1 MNSIEDIAKMAIE
14 EVGAELKELEN
25 SRIPT
30 KAPKPLRAAN
40 EVLNAAI
47 KNDEAAQLNAASAAS
62 VASVIK
68 EKENENT
75 LNITNT
81 NSNTFGAEIRVF
93 GEAQAGEARA
103 KDTSADL
110 PDSIAKMEFAGLDA
124 TPNEQ
129 DKNFLANATLTANA
143 TLAAN
148 AAIGITAINSIDS
161 TQNTSANSEKE
172 YLLALKE
179 RLEVLFAGL
188 KNSEGNLSLR
198 LDLTIRFL
206 EFLLANTNER
216 LTKLPK

>member
-47 KNDEAAQLNAASAAS
+47 KNDEAAQLNAAS
-62 VASVIK
+62 VM
-68 EKENENT
+68 KENENT

-81 NSNTFGAEIRVF
+81 NSKTFGAEIRVF

-103 KDTSADL
+103 KYTSADL
-110 PDSIAKMEFAGLDA
+110 PDGIAKMEFAGLDA

-143 TLAAN
+143 
-148 AAIGITAINSIDS
+148 AIGIAAINSIDS

-188 KNSEGNLSLR
+188 KNSQGNLSLR

>member
-40 EVLNAAI
+40 EVLSAAI
-47 KNDEAAQLNAASAAS
+47 KNDEAAQLNAAS
-62 VASVIK
+62 VM
-68 EKENENT
+68 KENENT

-81 NSNTFGAEIRVF
+81 NSKTFGAEIRVF
-93 GEAQAGEARA
+93 GETQAKG
-103 KDTSADL
+103 TSADL
-110 PDSIAKMEFAGLDA
+110 PDSIAKMEFTGLDA

-143 TLAAN
+143 
-148 AAIGITAINSIDS
+148 AIGIAAINSIDS

>member
-40 EVLNAAI
+40 DALNAAI
-47 KNDEAAQLNAASAAS
+47 KNDEAAQLNAAS
-62 VASVIK
+62 VM
-68 EKENENT
+68 KENENT

-93 GEAQAGEARA
+93 GEAQAGEVGA

-110 PDSIAKMEFAGLDA
+110 SDSIAKMEFAGLDA

-143 TLAAN
+143 
-148 AAIGITAINSIDS
+148 AIGIAAINSIDS

>member
-40 EVLNAAI
+40 EVLSAAI
-47 KNDEAAQLNAASAAS
+47 KNDEAAQLNAAS
-62 VASVIK
+62 VM
-68 EKENENT
+68 KENENT

-93 GEAQAGEARA
+93 GEAQA
-103 KDTSADL
+103 KDASADL
-110 PDSIAKMEFAGLDA
+110 PDGIAKMEFAGLDA

-143 TLAAN
+143 
-148 AAIGITAINSIDS
+148 AIGIAAINSIDS

>member
-47 KNDEAAQLNAASAAS
+47 KNDEAAQLNAAS
-62 VASVIK
+62 VM
-68 EKENENT
+68 KENENT

-81 NSNTFGAEIRVF
+81 NSKTFGAEIRVF
-93 GEAQAGEARA
+93 GEVGA

-110 PDSIAKMEFAGLDA
+110 PDSITKMEFAGLDA

-129 DKNFLANATLTANA
+129 DKNFLANATL
-143 TLAAN
+143 AAN
-148 AAIGITAINSIDS
+148 AAIGIAAINSIDS

>member
-47 KNDEAAQLNAASAAS
+47 KNDEAAQLNAAS
-62 VASVIK
+62 VM
-68 EKENENT
+68 KENENT

-81 NSNTFGAEIRVF
+81 NSKTFGAEIRVF
-93 GEAQAGEARA
+93 GEVGA
-103 KDTSADL
+103 KDVSADL
-110 PDSIAKMEFAGLDA
+110 SDSIAKMEFASLDA

-143 TLAAN
+143 
-148 AAIGITAINSIDS
+148 AIGIAALNSIDS

>member
-40 EVLNAAI
+40 DALNAAI
-47 KNDEAAQLNAASAAS
+47 KNDEAAQLNAAS
-62 VASVIK
+62 VM
-68 EKENENT
+68 KENENT

-81 NSNTFGAEIRVF
+81 NSKTFGAEIRVF

-103 KDTSADL
+103 KNTSADL

-129 DKNFLANATLTANA
+129 DKNFLANATLAS
-143 TLAAN
+143 N
-148 AAIGITAINSIDS
+148 AAIGIAALNSIDS

>member
-47 KNDEAAQLNAASAAS
+47 KKDEAAQLNAAS
-62 VASVIK
+62 VM
-68 EKENENT
+68 KENENT

-103 KDTSADL
+103 KYTSADL

-129 DKNFLANATLTANA
+129 DKNFLTNATLT
-143 TLAAN
+143 AN

-188 KNSEGNLSLR
+188 KNSEGNISLR

>member
-47 KNDEAAQLNAASAAS
+47 KNDEAAQLNAAS
-62 VASVIK
+62 VM
-68 EKENENT
+68 KENENT

-81 NSNTFGAEIRVF
+81 NSKTFGAEIRVF
-93 GEAQAGEARA
+93 GEVGA

-143 TLAAN
+143 
-148 AAIGITAINSIDS
+148 AIGIAAINSIDS

-188 KNSEGNLSLR
+188 KNSEGNISLR

>member
-40 EVLNAAI
+40 DALNAAI
-47 KNDEAAQLNAASAAS
+47 KNDEAAQLNAAS
-62 VASVIK
+62 VM
-68 EKENENT
+68 KENENT

-93 GEAQAGEARA
+93 GEAQAGEALA

-143 TLAAN
+143 
-148 AAIGITAINSIDS
+148 AIGIAAINSIDS

>member
-25 SRIPT
+25 SRIPA

-40 EVLNAAI
+40 DALNAI
-47 KNDEAAQLNAASAAS
+47 VKNDEAAQLNAAS
-62 VASVIK
+62 VM
-68 EKENENT
+68 KENENT

-93 GEAQAGEARA
+93 GEAQAGEALA

-143 TLAAN
+143 
-148 AAIGITAINSIDS
+148 AIGIAALNSIDS
-161 TQNTSANSEKE
+161 TQNTSVNSEKE

>member
-47 KNDEAAQLNAASAAS
+47 KNDEAAQLNAAS
-62 VASVIK
+62 VM
-68 EKENENT
+68 KENENT

-93 GEAQAGEARA
+93 GEAQAGETRA

-110 PDSIAKMEFAGLDA
+110 PDGIAKMEFAGLDA

-143 TLAAN
+143 
-148 AAIGITAINSIDS
+148 AIGIAAINSIDS

-188 KNSEGNLSLR
+188 KNSQGNLSLR

>member
-40 EVLNAAI
+40 DALNAI
-47 KNDEAAQLNAASAAS
+47 VKNDEAAQLNAAS
-62 VASVIK
+62 VM
-68 EKENENT
+68 KENENT

-110 PDSIAKMEFAGLDA
+110 SDSIAKMEFAGLDA

-143 TLAAN
+143 
-148 AAIGITAINSIDS
+148 AIGIAAINSIDS

>member
-47 KNDEAAQLNAASAAS
+47 KNDEAAQLNAAS
-62 VASVIK
+62 VM
-68 EKENENT
+68 KENENT

-103 KDTSADL
+103 KNTSADL
-110 PDSIAKMEFAGLDA
+110 PDSIEKIEFAGLDA

-143 TLAAN
+143 
-148 AAIGITAINSIDS
+148 AIGIAAINSIDS

>member
-25 SRIPT
+25 SRIAT

-47 KNDEAAQLNAASAAS
+47 KNDEAAQLNAAS
-62 VASVIK
+62 VM
-68 EKENENT
+68 KENENT

-93 GEAQAGEARA
+93 GEAQAR
-103 KDTSADL
+103 DTSADL
-110 PDSIAKMEFAGLDA
+110 PNSIAKMEFAGLDA

-143 TLAAN
+143 
-148 AAIGITAINSIDS
+148 AIGIAALNSIDS

-188 KNSEGNLSLR
+188 KNSEGNISLR

>member
-14 EVGAELKELEN
+14 EVGDELKELEN

-40 EVLNAAI
+40 DTLNAAI
-47 KNDEAAQLNAASAAS
+47 KNDEAAQLNAAS
-62 VASVIK
+62 VM
-68 EKENENT
+68 KENENT

-81 NSNTFGAEIRVF
+81 NSKTFGAEIRVF
-93 GEAQAGEARA
+93 GEVGA

-143 TLAAN
+143 TLVSN
-148 AAIGITAINSIDS
+148 AATGIAAINSIDS

-188 KNSEGNLSLR
+188 KNSEGNISLR

>member
-47 KNDEAAQLNAASAAS
+47 KNDEAAQLNAAS
-62 VASVIK
+62 VM
-68 EKENENT
+68 KENENT

-93 GEAQAGEARA
+93 GEALA

-110 PDSIAKMEFAGLDA
+110 SDSIAKMEFAGLDA

-129 DKNFLANATLTANA
+129 DKNFLANATITANA
-143 TLAAN
+143 TLVSN
-148 AAIGITAINSIDS
+148 AATGIAAINSIDS

-188 KNSEGNLSLR
+188 KNSQGNLSLR

>member
-47 KNDEAAQLNAASAAS
+47 KNDEAAQLNAAS
-62 VASVIK
+62 VM
-68 EKENENT
+68 KENENT

-103 KDTSADL
+103 KYTSADL
-110 PDSIAKMEFAGLDA
+110 PDGIAKMEFAGLDA

-143 TLAAN
+143 
-148 AAIGITAINSIDS
+148 AIGIAAINSIDS

>member
-40 EVLNAAI
+40 DALNAAI
-47 KNDEAAQLNAASAAS
+47 KNDEAAQLNAAS
-62 VASVIK
+62 VM
-68 EKENENT
+68 KENENT

-93 GEAQAGEARA
+93 GEAQAGEVRA

-110 PDSIAKMEFAGLDA
+110 PDSIAKMEFTGLD
-124 TPNEQ
+124 
-129 DKNFLANATLTANA
+129 A

-148 AAIGITAINSIDS
+148 AAIGIAAINSIDS

-188 KNSEGNLSLR
+188 KNSQGNLSLR

>member
-47 KNDEAAQLNAASAAS
+47 KNDEAAQLNAAS
-62 VASVIK
+62 VM
-68 EKENENT
+68 KENENT

-93 GEAQAGEARA
+93 GEVGA
-103 KDTSADL
+103 KDVSADL

-143 TLAAN
+143 
-148 AAIGITAINSIDS
+148 AIGIAAINSIDS

>member
-40 EVLNAAI
+40 DALNAAI
-47 KNDEAAQLNAASAAS
+47 KNDEAAQLNAAS
-62 VASVIK
+62 VM
-68 EKENENT
+68 KENENT

-81 NSNTFGAEIRVF
+81 NSKTFGAEIRVF
-93 GEAQAGEARA
+93 GEVGA

-110 PDSIAKMEFAGLDA
+110 PDGIAKMEFAGLDT

-143 TLAAN
+143 TLASN
-148 AAIGITAINSIDS
+148 AAIGIAALNSIDS

>member
-47 KNDEAAQLNAASAAS
+47 KNDEAAQLNAAS
-62 VASVIK
+62 VM
-68 EKENENT
+68 KENENT

-93 GEAQAGEARA
+93 GETQAGEALA

-110 PDSIAKMEFAGLDA
+110 PDGIAKMEFAGLDA

-143 TLAAN
+143 
-148 AAIGITAINSIDS
+148 AIGIAAINSIDS

-198 LDLTIRFL
+198 LDITIRFL

>member
-40 EVLNAAI
+40 EALNAAI
-47 KNDEAAQLNAASAAS
+47 KNDEAAQLNAAS
-62 VASVIK
+62 VM
-68 EKENENT
+68 KENENT

-93 GEAQAGEARA
+93 GEAQA

-143 TLAAN
+143 
-148 AAIGITAINSIDS
+148 AIGIAAINSIDS

-188 KNSEGNLSLR
+188 KNSQGNLSLR

>member
-40 EVLNAAI
+40 DVLNAAI
-47 KNDEAAQLNAASAAS
+47 KNDEAAQLNAAS
-62 VASVIK
+62 VM
-68 EKENENT
+68 KENENT

-103 KDTSADL
+103 KNTSADL

-143 TLAAN
+143 
-148 AAIGITAINSIDS
+148 AIGIAAINSIDS

>member
-40 EVLNAAI
+40 DALNAI
-47 KNDEAAQLNAASAAS
+47 VKNDEAAQLNAAS
-62 VASVIK
+62 VM
-68 EKENENT
+68 KENENT

-103 KDTSADL
+103 KNASADL
-110 PDSIAKMEFAGLDA
+110 PDSIEKMEFAGLDA

-143 TLAAN
+143 
-148 AAIGITAINSIDS
+148 AIGIAAINSIDS

>member
-40 EVLNAAI
+40 DALNAI
-47 KNDEAAQLNAASAAS
+47 VKNDEAAQLNAAS
-62 VASVIK
+62 VM
-68 EKENENT
+68 KENENT

-93 GEAQAGEARA
+93 GEVGA

-129 DKNFLANATLTANA
+129 DKNFLANATLAS
-143 TLAAN
+143 N
-148 AAIGITAINSIDS
+148 AAIGIAALNSIDS

>member
-40 EVLNAAI
+40 EALNAAI
-47 KNDEAAQLNAASAAS
+47 KNDEAAQLNAAS
-62 VASVIK
+62 VM
-68 EKENENT
+68 KENENT

-81 NSNTFGAEIRVF
+81 NSKTFGAEIRVF
-93 GEAQAGEARA
+93 GEVGA
-103 KDTSADL
+103 KDNSADL

-129 DKNFLANATLTANA
+129 DKNFLANATLAS
-143 TLAAN
+143 N
-148 AAIGITAINSIDS
+148 AAIGIAAINSIDS

>member
-40 EVLNAAI
+40 DALNAAI
-47 KNDEAAQLNAASAAS
+47 KNDEAAQLSATS
-62 VASVIK
+62 VM
-68 EKENENT
+68 KENENT

-81 NSNTFGAEIRVF
+81 NSKTFGAEIRVF
-93 GEAQAGEARA
+93 GEVGA

-110 PDSIAKMEFAGLDA
+110 PDSIVKMEVAGLDA

-143 TLAAN
+143 
-148 AAIGITAINSIDS
+148 AIGIAAINSIDS
-161 TQNTSANSEKE
+161 TSLQNISANNEKE
-172 YLLALKE
+172 YLLAIKE

-188 KNSEGNLSLR
+188 KNSQGNLSLR

-206 EFLLANTNER
+206 EFLLADTNER

>member
-25 SRIPT
+25 SRIPA

-47 KNDEAAQLNAASAAS
+47 KNDEAAQLNAAS
-62 VASVIK
+62 VM
-68 EKENENT
+68 KENENT

-93 GEAQAGEARA
+93 GEVQAGETRA

-110 PDSIAKMEFAGLDA
+110 PDGIAKMEFAGLDA

-143 TLAAN
+143 
-148 AAIGITAINSIDS
+148 AIGIAALNSIDS
-161 TQNTSANSEKE
+161 TQNTSTNSEKE

>member
-47 KNDEAAQLNAASAAS
+47 KNDEAAQLNAAS
-62 VASVIK
+62 VM
-68 EKENENT
+68 KENENT

-93 GEAQAGEARA
+93 GEVQAGEVGA

-110 PDSIAKMEFAGLDA
+110 PDGIVKMEFAGLDT

-143 TLAAN
+143 V
-148 AAIGITAINSIDS
+148 IGIAAINSIDS

>member
-40 EVLNAAI
+40 EVLSAAI
-47 KNDEAAQLNAASAAS
+47 KNDEAAQLNAAS
-62 VASVIK
+62 VM
-68 EKENENT
+68 KENENT

-103 KDTSADL
+103 KYTSADL

-143 TLAAN
+143 
-148 AAIGITAINSIDS
+148 AIGIAAINSIDS
-161 TQNTSANSEKE
+161 TQNTSTNSEKE

-188 KNSEGNLSLR
+188 KNSQGNLSLR

>member
-25 SRIPT
+25 SRIST

-40 EVLNAAI
+40 DALNAI
-47 KNDEAAQLNAASAAS
+47 VKNDEAAQLNAAS
-62 VASVIK
+62 VM
-68 EKENENT
+68 KENENT

-81 NSNTFGAEIRVF
+81 NSKTFGAEIRVF
-93 GEAQAGEARA
+93 GEAQA
-103 KDTSADL
+103 KNTSADL

-143 TLAAN
+143 
-148 AAIGITAINSIDS
+148 AIGIAAINSIDS

>member
-47 KNDEAAQLNAASAAS
+47 KNDEAAQLNAAS
-62 VASVIK
+62 VM
-68 EKENENT
+68 KENENT

-93 GEAQAGEARA
+93 GEAQAGEAQA
-103 KDTSADL
+103 KNTSADL

-143 TLAAN
+143 
-148 AAIGITAINSIDS
+148 AIGIAAINSIDS

>member
-47 KNDEAAQLNAASAAS
+47 KNDEAAQLNAAS
-62 VASVIK
+62 VM
-68 EKENENT
+68 KENENT

-81 NSNTFGAEIRVF
+81 NSKTFGAEIRVF
-93 GEAQAGEARA
+93 GEAQA
-103 KDTSADL
+103 KDASADL
-110 PDSIAKMEFAGLDA
+110 PDGIAKMEFASLDA
-124 TPNEQ
+124 MLNEQ

-143 TLAAN
+143 
-148 AAIGITAINSIDS
+148 AIGIAAINSIDS
-161 TQNTSANSEKE
+161 TKNTSANSEKE

-188 KNSEGNLSLR
+188 KNSQGNLSLR

>member
-47 KNDEAAQLNAASAAS
+47 KNDEAAQLNAAS
-62 VASVIK
+62 VM
-68 EKENENT
+68 KENENT

-81 NSNTFGAEIRVF
+81 NSKTFGAEIRVF
-93 GEAQAGEARA
+93 GEVGA
-103 KDTSADL
+103 KDVSADL

-129 DKNFLANATLTANA
+129 DKNFLANATLAS
-143 TLAAN
+143 N
-148 AAIGITAINSIDS
+148 AAIGIAALNSIDS

>member
-47 KNDEAAQLNAASAAS
+47 KNDEAAQLNAAS
-62 VASVIK
+62 VM
-68 EKENENT
+68 KENENT

-93 GEAQAGEARA
+93 GEAQV

-110 PDSIAKMEFAGLDA
+110 PDSIAKMEFAGLDT

-143 TLAAN
+143 
-148 AAIGITAINSIDS
+148 AIGIAAINSIDS

>member
-47 KNDEAAQLNAASAAS
+47 KNDEAAQLNAAS
-62 VASVIK
+62 VM
-68 EKENENT
+68 KENENT

-110 PDSIAKMEFAGLDA
+110 SDSIAKMEFAGLDA

-143 TLAAN
+143 
-148 AAIGITAINSIDS
+148 AIGIAAINSIDS

-188 KNSEGNLSLR
+188 KNSQGNLSLR

>member
-40 EVLNAAI
+40 DALNAI
-47 KNDEAAQLNAASAAS
+47 VKNDEAAQLNAAS
-62 VASVIK
+62 VM
-68 EKENENT
+68 KENENT

-103 KDTSADL
+103 KNASADL

-143 TLAAN
+143 
-148 AAIGITAINSIDS
+148 AIGIAALNSIDS

>member
-47 KNDEAAQLNAASAAS
+47 KKDEAAQLNAAS
-62 VASVIK
+62 VM
-68 EKENENT
+68 KENENT

-81 NSNTFGAEIRVF
+81 NSKTFGAEIRVF

-110 PDSIAKMEFAGLDA
+110 SDSIAKMEFAGLDA

-143 TLAAN
+143 
-148 AAIGITAINSIDS
+148 AIGIAAINSIDS

-188 KNSEGNLSLR
+188 KNSQGNLSLR